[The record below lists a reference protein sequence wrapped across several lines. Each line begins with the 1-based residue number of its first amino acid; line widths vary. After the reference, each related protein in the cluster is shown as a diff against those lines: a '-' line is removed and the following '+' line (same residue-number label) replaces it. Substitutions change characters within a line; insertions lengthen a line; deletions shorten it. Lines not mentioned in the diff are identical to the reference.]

1 MQRRDFLQRS
11 LKAALGGVAA
21 TSMLGNLRLVEAAT
35 QAGSIRG
42 DGSYRAL
49 VCVFL
54 HGGNDSANTVVPRDG
69 IARSAYQASRGTLVL
84 PTSALLPLAP
94 AAGGTPPSD
103 GCAYGLQS
111 AISANDPV
119 GTTPLRDLFNS
130 GRMAI
135 VTNVGTLIRPTTKPQ
150 YQSPGHPLPPQL
162 FSHDDQA
169 VYWQTSRPDDS
180 LGWGGRIADLLH
192 STNTNTKLPMTMT
205 VGGENL
211 LQRGA
216 IVSQYA
222 LNPDPQGAVPIRD
235 LENSWNA
242 SRRAAFMA
250 LMRSATQTHALERG
264 YARAMNRAMD
274 HYDMVAA
281 ALSGGAPLTTAF
293 PGSRLGAQL
302 KMVARLIAVRQ
313 ALGMQRQIFFVS
325 AGGYDTHDTQLVDHP
340 SLLAD
345 LAQSLSAFYAATQE
359 LNVSESV
366 TTFTASDFGRT
377 LSSNGDGSDHGWGGH
392 HVVLGGSVRGG
403 SFYGRMPDMTG
414 GGPDDAGWGQIIP
427 TTSVDQYAA
436 TLARWFG
443 VPASSIPDIVPNV
456 VNFPTSDLGF
466 LV

>member
-35 QAGSIRG
+35 RAGSPRG

-54 HGGNDSANTVVPRDG
+54 YGGNDSVNTVVPRDG
-69 IARSAYQASRGTLVL
+69 IARSAYEASRGTLVL
-84 PTSALLPLAP
+84 PTSALLPLTP
-94 AAGGTPPSD
+94 VAGGTPASD

-111 AISANDPV
+111 ALAPGDAV
-119 GTTPLRDLFNS
+119 GTSPLRDLFNS

-135 VTNVGTLIRPTTKPQ
+135 VTNVGALIRPTTKPQ

-162 FSHDDQA
+162 FSHDDQS

-192 STNTNTKLPMTMT
+192 DTNSNTNLPMTMT
-205 VGGENL
+205 VGGENV

-222 LNPDPQGAVPIRD
+222 LNPDPQGAVPIRE
-235 LENSWNA
+235 LQNSWNA
-242 SRRAAFMA
+242 NRRAAFMA
-250 LMRSATQTHALERG
+250 LMSSNAQTHALERG
-264 YARAMNRAMD
+264 YARSMNRAVD
-274 HYDMVAA
+274 HYAMVAD
-281 ALSGGAPLTTAF
+281 ALSGGAPLATPF
-293 PGSRLGAQL
+293 PASRLGAQL

-340 SLLAD
+340 LLLAD
-345 LAQSLSAFYAATQE
+345 LARSLAAFYAATQE
-359 LNVSESV
+359 LAVSESV

-392 HVVLGGSVRGG
+392 HFVLGGSVRGG
-403 SFYGRMPDMTG
+403 SFYGRMPDLTG
-414 GGPDDAGWGQIIP
+414 GGPDDAGWGQVIP
-427 TTSVDQYAA
+427 STSVDQYAA

-443 VPASSIPDIVPNV
+443 VPAGGILEIVPNV
-456 VNFPTSDLGF
+456 ANFPTTDLGF
-466 LV
+466 LA

>member
-1 MQRRDFLQRS
+1 MQRRDFLHRS

-35 QAGSIRG
+35 RAGSTRG

-54 HGGNDSANTVVPRDG
+54 HGGNDSVNSVVPRDS
-69 IARSAYQASRGTLVL
+69 IARSAYEASRGTLVL
-84 PTSALLPLAP
+84 PTSALLPLTP
-94 AAGGTPPSD
+94 VAGGTPASD

-111 AISANDPV
+111 AISPSDPV
-119 GTTPLRDLFNS
+119 GTTPLRDLFNN

-192 STNTNTKLPMTMT
+192 DTNTNTKLPMTMT

-235 LENSWNA
+235 VENAWNA
-242 SRRAAFMA
+242 NRRAAFMA
-250 LMRSATQTHALERG
+250 LMSGATQTNALERG
-264 YARAMNRAMD
+264 YARAMNRAVD
-274 HYDMVAA
+274 HYAMVAD
-281 ALSGGAPLTTAF
+281 ALSGGTPLATPF
-293 PGSRLGAQL
+293 PASRLGAQL

-340 SLLAD
+340 LLLAD
-345 LAQSLSAFYAATQE
+345 LAKSLAAFYAATQE
-359 LNVSESV
+359 LAVSESV

-377 LSSNGDGSDHGWGGH
+377 LSSNGDGSDHGWGSH
-392 HVVLGGSVRGG
+392 QFVLGGSVRGG
-403 SFYGRMPDMTG
+403 SFYGRMPDLTG
-414 GGPDDAGWGQIIP
+414 GGADDAGWGQLIP
-427 TTSVDQYAA
+427 STSVDQYAA

-443 VPASSIPDIVPNV
+443 VPASGILDIVPNV
-456 VNFPTSDLGF
+456 ANFPTPDLGF
-466 LV
+466 LA

>member
-1 MQRRDFLQRS
+1 MQRRDFLRRS
-11 LKAALGGVAA
+11 LKTALGGIAA
-21 TSMLGNLRLVEAAT
+21 TSMLGNLRLAEAAV
-35 QAGSIRG
+35 QADSKRG

-54 HGGNDSANTVVPRDG
+54 YGGNDSANTVVPRDG
-69 IARSAYQASRGTLVL
+69 AARSAYQASRGTLML
-84 PTSALLPLAP
+84 PTSALLPLTP
-94 AAGGTPPSD
+94 VAGGLSPSD
-103 GCAYGLQS
+103 GCAYGFQS
-111 AISANDPV
+111 AISGSDPV

-135 VTNVGTLIRPTTKPQ
+135 VTNVGTLIRPTTKAQ
-150 YQSPGHPLPPQL
+150 YQLPGHPLPPQL
-162 FSHDDQA
+162 FSHDDQQ

-192 STNTNTKLPMTMT
+192 STNTNTQLPMTMT
-205 VGGENL
+205 IGGENL

-222 LNPDPQGAVPIRD
+222 LNPDPHGAVPIRD
-235 LENSWNA
+235 VTDPWTMD
-242 SRRAAFMA
+242 RRAAYMA
-250 LMRSATQTHALERG
+250 LLRNGTQTHALERG
-264 YARAMNRAMD
+264 YTRAMSRAMG
-274 HYDMVAA
+274 HYDMVAG
-281 ALSGGAPLTTAF
+281 ALSSGAPLATAF

-325 AGGYDTHDTQLVDHP
+325 AGGYDTHDTQMDDHP
-340 SLLAD
+340 VLLAD
-345 LAQSLSAFYAATQE
+345 LAKSLSAFYAATQE

-377 LSSNGDGSDHGWGGH
+377 LSSNGDGSDHGWGSH
-392 HVVLGGSVRGG
+392 HFVLGGSVRGG
-403 SFYGRMPDMTG
+403 SFYGRMPDMTN

-427 TTSVDQYAA
+427 NTSVDQYAA

-443 VPASSIPDIVPNV
+443 VSASSINDIVPNV
-456 VNFPTSDLGF
+456 ANFPTSDLGF
-466 LV
+466 LA